1 MADDPELVFSG
12 FPEVALD
19 AGAARGVS
27 VVRTAVLPAE
37 PVAAYVGLAREV
49 AARGWI
55 LDATLGRDE
64 PRDYAAWASAVAR
77 RLAATGV
84 RLRLGVLNEPDLAL
98 DAPDACDAVT
108 EQRVLHELG
117 YRTER
122 RAYWARQK
130 IRRWR
135 WVRVGRREHARR
147 AKGRHHA
154 PRGNHRR
161 RVRRVR
167 RLVV

>member
-27 VVRTAVLPAE
+27 VVRTAVLPGE

-55 LDATLGRDE
+55 LHATLGRDE

-98 DAPDACDAVT
+98 DAPDACDPVT
-108 EQRVLHELG
+108 EQRVLHERDHG
-117 YRTER
+117 
-122 RAYWARQK
+122 
-130 IRRWR
+130 RWR
-135 WVRVGRREHARR
+135 TKRV
-147 AKGRHHA
+147 
-154 PRGNHRR
+154 PRYR
-161 RVRRVR
+161 RVRRYAPFVTANASER
-167 RLVV
+167 VGDPT